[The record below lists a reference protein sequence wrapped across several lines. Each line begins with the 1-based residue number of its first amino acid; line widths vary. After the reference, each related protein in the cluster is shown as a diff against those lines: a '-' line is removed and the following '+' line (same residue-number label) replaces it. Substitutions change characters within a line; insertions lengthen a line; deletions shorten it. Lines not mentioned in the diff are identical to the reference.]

1 MLPATVV
8 YVWIGTTLS
17 ELSQVVGGVG
27 QSNWATIT
35 LLIVGLLATIV
46 ALVVVSW
53 YAKKVIS
60 SALDD
65 AEHEAG
71 QLEINAEPSTPVSCK
86 DDGGFSSDEE
96 NVGFGVGNSF

>member
-17 ELSQVVGGVG
+17 ELSQVVGGG

-35 LLIVGLLATIV
+35 LLIVGLVATFA
-46 ALVVVSW
+46 ALLVVSW
-53 YAKKVIS
+53 YAKRVIT

-65 AEHEAG
+65 AELEAG
-71 QLEINAEPSTPVSCK
+71 RLEVNAEPSEIIGYPVDSDADELYATF
-86 DDGGFSSDEE
+86 DDGND
-96 NVGFGVGNSF
+96 